1 MTIIIDR
8 VNCLN
13 VTDTNIFLNEIGTK
27 KRLCWLSA
35 DLSLVLSIT
44 EFWNLTRL
52 SQPTCIA
59 SNRMK
64 CRLSYAKY
72 VRHLLIDEVQFC
84 FMKILGRMLAL
95 QKLPYLEYEILSH
108 IPYSPYLPPTDYDFC
123 NHIDNNLTHRH
134 SAAKIQKMHSNISW
148 RSFGGPPLA
157 IANTALGITNNL
169 VILWRTY
176 IHAQG
181 STDF

>member
-1 MTIIIDR
+1 MFQKYPTIAKTWQGEDKYLDSWDHWNLTFSATSIR
-8 VNCLN
+8 SL
-13 VTDTNIFLNEIGTK
+13 TNFQIEHFFFFAEKYSRYDNHNRSGELLKRNGYK
-27 KRLCWLSA
+27 HFPKRNWNKRRLCWLSA

-108 IPYSPYLPPTDYDFC
+108 IPIS
-123 NHIDNNLTHRH
+123 
-134 SAAKIQKMHSNISW
+134 SAHWLRLLQSYW
-148 RSFGGPPLA
+148 
-157 IANTALGITNNL
+157 
-169 VILWRTY
+169 
-176 IHAQG
+176 Q
-181 STDF
+181 